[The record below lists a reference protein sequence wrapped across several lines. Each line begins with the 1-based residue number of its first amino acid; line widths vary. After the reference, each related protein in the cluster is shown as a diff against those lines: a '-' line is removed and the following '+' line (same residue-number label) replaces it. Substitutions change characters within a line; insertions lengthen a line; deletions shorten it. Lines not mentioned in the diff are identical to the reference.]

1 MDDDTQAMKKT
12 GVQSTAA
19 GTSRERKTVFTPRT
33 DIFETADAIVVIAD
47 MPGVNK
53 ESVQITLDENILTVD
68 GRVEPESSAGL
79 TQTHREFQVGN
90 YHRTFTL
97 SDAVSREGI
106 DARVKDGVLRL
117 TLPKHGPTRAH
128 KIPVQGD

>member
-1 MDDDTQAMKKT
+1 MAHNTKAT
-12 GVQSTAA
+12 GTKDVRGTAA
-19 GTSRERKTVFTPRT
+19 GKSGGGETVFTPRT
-33 DIFETADAIVVIAD
+33 DIFETDDAIVVIAD

-53 ESVQITLDENILTVD
+53 ASLEITLEENILTVD
-68 GRVEPESSAGL
+68 GRVEPEGPEGS
-79 TQTHREFQVGN
+79 TQTHREFKVGN

-117 TLPKHGPTRAH
+117 TLPKFGPTRAR

>member
-1 MDDDTQAMKKT
+1 MAHNTKAMGTKDVR
-12 GVQSTAA
+12 GTAA
-19 GTSRERKTVFTPRT
+19 GQSGGGETVFTPRT
-33 DIFETADAIVVIAD
+33 DVFETDDAIVVIAD

-53 ESVQITLDENILTVD
+53 ESLEITLEENILTVD
-68 GRVEPESSAGL
+68 GRVEPERLAGAA
-79 TQTHREFQVGN
+79 QTHREFKVGN

-117 TLPKHGPTRAH
+117 TLPKHGPSRARR
-128 KIPVQGD
+128 IPVQGE

>member
-1 MDDDTQAMKKT
+1 MVHDPKAMRKTDTRGTAT
-12 GVQSTAA
+12 GRA
-19 GTSRERKTVFTPRT
+19 GGEATVFTPRT
-33 DIFETADAIVVIAD
+33 DIFETDDAIVVIAD

-53 ESVQITLDENILTVD
+53 ASLEITLEENILTVD
-68 GRVEPESSAGL
+68 GRVEPEHLEGS
-79 TQTHREFQVGN
+79 TQTHREFKVGN

-117 TLPKHGPTRAH
+117 TLPKFGPTRAR

>member
-1 MDDDTQAMKKT
+1 MAHNTKAT
-12 GVQSTAA
+12 GTREIRGTAA
-19 GTSRERKTVFTPRT
+19 RPSGAGETVFTPRT
-33 DIFETADAIVVIAD
+33 DIFETDDAIVVIAD
-47 MPGVNK
+47 MPGVSK
-53 ESVQITLDENILTVD
+53 ESLEITLEENILTVD
-68 GRVEPESSAGL
+68 GRVEPERLEGA

-117 TLPKHGPTRAH
+117 TLPKFGPTRAR

>member
-1 MDDDTQAMKKT
+1 MAQEPRATTK
-12 GVQSTAA
+12 STVGRDPA
-19 GTSRERKTVFTPRT
+19 GKDKEPQPVFTPRT
-33 DIFETADAIVVIAD
+33 DIYETGDAIVVIAD

-53 ESVQITLDENILTVD
+53 ASLEITLEENILTID
-68 GRVEPESSAGL
+68 GRVAPDPIEGL
-79 TQTHREFQVGN
+79 RQRHREFTAGN

-97 SDAVSREGI
+97 SDVVSREGI
-106 DARVKDGVLRL
+106 EARVKDGVLRL

>member
-1 MDDDTQAMKKT
+1 MADDTQARRKSD
-12 GVQSTAA
+12 VARTAA
-19 GTSRERKTVFTPRT
+19 GTNRERGVVFTPRT

-53 ESVQITLDENILTVD
+53 ESVEITLDENILTVN
-68 GRVEPESSAGL
+68 GRVAPEGTEGL
-79 TQTHREFQVGN
+79 TQTHREFKVGN